1 MLNVITESDIND
13 MLQSLDDI
21 HLYDPEFISISDED
35 YQKLLE
41 QEAEAWEKYD
51 SDYERKE
58 D

>member
-1 MLNVITESDIND
+1 